1 MFVFWSVVYVDL
13 HFVEGVYYWF
23 HLYRDGKK
31 FLVTGQT
38 THILF
43 NGLTVKYGQC
53 YYPSMRTENKGLL
66 VLFSVRHGRCI
77 DDNFKS
83 EIMGTAAQA
92 QLVVQY
98 NL

>member
-1 MFVFWSVVYVDL
+1 MAVV
-13 HFVEGVYYWF
+13 
-23 HLYRDGKK
+23 
-31 FLVTGQT
+31 
-38 THILF
+38 
-43 NGLTVKYGQC
+43 NGQC

-66 VLFSVRHGRCI
+66 VLFSVRQGRCI